1 MKKGER
7 LKELLSK
14 KGIGIE
20 EFASKIDMSVSSV
33 FKYYKKDDF
42 DSSILERFCSELNV
56 PITYFFEDKYL
67 PKDNSAVV
75 SGNGNS
81 VVAGENNKLE
91 VYRNE
96 RDDAVAEV
104 ERLMGVLKDKEKLIE
119 VITSFSPKR
128 SDANIKV
135 YTTEGTKDINILQI
149 ENIIPCT
156 GKEPEFIEKINSGSG
171 HEYPCCVIIANGK
184 NIPVMSDSAY
194 VWNLITQ
201 VLANLKKY
209 DSLLH

>member
-42 DSSILERFCSELNV
+42 DSSILERFCRELNV

-201 VLANLKKY
+201 VLANLLKV
-209 DSLLH
+209 

>member
-42 DSSILERFCSELNV
+42 DSSLLELFCSELNV

-171 HEYPCCVIIANGK
+171 HEYSCYVIIANGK
-184 NIPVMSDSAY
+184 NITVIEDFSY
-194 VWNLITQ
+194 V
-201 VLANLKKY
+201 
-209 DSLLH
+209 

>member
-20 EFASKIDMSVSSV
+20 EFASKIDMSVASV

-201 VLANLKKY
+201 VLANLLKV
-209 DSLLH
+209 

>member
-42 DSSILERFCSELNV
+42 DSSILERFCNELNV

-201 VLANLKKY
+201 VLANLLKV
-209 DSLLH
+209 

>member
-14 KGIGIE
+14 KCIGIE

-42 DSSILERFCSELNV
+42 DSSLLELFCSELNV

-184 NIPVMSDSAY
+184 NISVMSDSAY

-201 VLANLKKY
+201 VLANLLKV
-209 DSLLH
+209 

>member
-81 VVAGENNKLE
+81 VVAGENNKLD

-201 VLANLKKY
+201 VLANLLKV
-209 DSLLH
+209 

>member
-42 DSSILERFCSELNV
+42 DSSLLELFCSELNV

-171 HEYPCCVIIANGK
+171 HEYPCCVIIATGK
-184 NIPVMSDSAY
+184 NISVMSDSAY

-201 VLANLKKY
+201 VLANLLKV
-209 DSLLH
+209 

>member
-96 RDDAVAEV
+96 RDDAVAGV

-201 VLANLKKY
+201 VLANLLKV
-209 DSLLH
+209 

>member
-42 DSSILERFCSELNV
+42 DSSLLELFCSELNV

-81 VVAGENNKLE
+81 AVAGENNKLE

-201 VLANLKKY
+201 VLANLLKV
-209 DSLLH
+209 

>member
-135 YTTEGTKDINILQI
+135 YTTEGTKDMNILQI

-201 VLANLKKY
+201 VLANLLKV
-209 DSLLH
+209 

>member
-20 EFASKIDMSVSSV
+20 EFSSKIDMSVSSV

-201 VLANLKKY
+201 VLANLLKV
-209 DSLLH
+209 

>member
-42 DSSILERFCSELNV
+42 DSSLLERFCSELNV
-56 PITYFFEDKYL
+56 SITYFFEDKYL

-201 VLANLKKY
+201 VLANLLKV
-209 DSLLH
+209 

>member
-7 LKELLSK
+7 LKEFLSK

-42 DSSILERFCSELNV
+42 DSSLLELFCSELNV

-201 VLANLKKY
+201 VLANLLKV
-209 DSLLH
+209 

>member
-14 KGIGIE
+14 KGIVIE

-42 DSSILERFCSELNV
+42 DSSLLELFCSELNV

-201 VLANLKKY
+201 VLANLLKV
-209 DSLLH
+209 

>member
-42 DSSILERFCSELNV
+42 DSSLLELFCSELNV

-81 VVAGENNKLE
+81 VVAGENHKLE

-184 NIPVMSDSAY
+184 NISVMSDSAY

-201 VLANLKKY
+201 VLANLLKV
-209 DSLLH
+209 

>member
-171 HEYPCCVIIANGK
+171 HECPCCVIIANGK

-201 VLANLKKY
+201 VLANLLKV
-209 DSLLH
+209 

>member
-20 EFASKIDMSVSSV
+20 EFASKIDISVSSV

-201 VLANLKKY
+201 VLANLLKV
-209 DSLLH
+209 

>member
-156 GKEPEFIEKINSGSG
+156 GKEPEFIEKINSVSG

-201 VLANLKKY
+201 VLANLLKV
-209 DSLLH
+209 

>member
-156 GKEPEFIEKINSGSG
+156 GKEPEFVEKINSGSG

-201 VLANLKKY
+201 VLANLLKV
-209 DSLLH
+209 

>member
-156 GKEPEFIEKINSGSG
+156 GKAPEFIEKINSGSG

-201 VLANLKKY
+201 VLANLLKV
-209 DSLLH
+209 

>member
-20 EFASKIDMSVSSV
+20 EFASKIEMSVSSV

-201 VLANLKKY
+201 VLANLLKV
-209 DSLLH
+209 

>member
-96 RDDAVAEV
+96 RDNAVAEV

-201 VLANLKKY
+201 VLANLLKV
-209 DSLLH
+209 

>member
-128 SDANIKV
+128 ADANIKV

-201 VLANLKKY
+201 VLANLLKV
-209 DSLLH
+209 

>member
-67 PKDNSAVV
+67 PKDTSAVV

-201 VLANLKKY
+201 VLANLLKV
-209 DSLLH
+209 

>member
-184 NIPVMSDSAY
+184 NIPVMSDSTY

-201 VLANLKKY
+201 VLANLLKV
-209 DSLLH
+209 

>member
-156 GKEPEFIEKINSGSG
+156 GKEPEVIEKINSGSG

-201 VLANLKKY
+201 VLANLLKV
-209 DSLLH
+209 

>member
-1 MKKGER
+1 MKEMM
-7 LKELLSK
+7 LL
-14 KGIGIE
+14 
-20 EFASKIDMSVSSV
+20 
-33 FKYYKKDDF
+33 
-42 DSSILERFCSELNV
+42 LRWNV
-56 PITYFFEDKYL
+56 
-67 PKDNSAVV
+67 
-75 SGNGNS
+75 
-81 VVAGENNKLE
+81 
-91 VYRNE
+91 
-96 RDDAVAEV
+96 
-104 ERLMGVLKDKEKLIE
+104 LMGVLKDKEKLIE

-201 VLANLKKY
+201 VLANLLKV
-209 DSLLH
+209 

>member
-20 EFASKIDMSVSSV
+20 EFASKVDMSVSSV

-201 VLANLKKY
+201 VLANLLKV
-209 DSLLH
+209 

>member
-7 LKELLSK
+7 LKELISK

-201 VLANLKKY
+201 VLANLLKV
-209 DSLLH
+209 

>member
-20 EFASKIDMSVSSV
+20 ELASKIDLSVSSM

-201 VLANLKKY
+201 VLANLLKV
-209 DSLLH
+209 

>member
-201 VLANLKKY
+201 VWANLLKV
-209 DSLLH
+209 

>member
-1 MKKGER
+1 MKKGEC

-201 VLANLKKY
+201 VLANLLKV
-209 DSLLH
+209 

>member
-81 VVAGENNKLE
+81 VVAVENNKLE

-201 VLANLKKY
+201 VLANLLKV
-209 DSLLH
+209 

>member
-20 EFASKIDMSVSSV
+20 DFASKIDMSVSSV

-42 DSSILERFCSELNV
+42 DSSLLEQFCSELNV

-104 ERLMGVLKDKEKLIE
+104 ERLTGVLKDKEKLIE

-156 GKEPEFIEKINSGSG
+156 GKEPEFVEKINSGSG

-201 VLANLKKY
+201 VLANLLKV
-209 DSLLH
+209 

>member
-7 LKELLSK
+7 LKELLGK

-201 VLANLKKY
+201 VLANLLKV
-209 DSLLH
+209 

>member
-1 MKKGER
+1 MKKGEL

-201 VLANLKKY
+201 VLANLLKV
-209 DSLLH
+209 

>member
-14 KGIGIE
+14 KSIGIE

-42 DSSILERFCSELNV
+42 DSSLLELFCSELNV

-201 VLANLKKY
+201 VLANLLKV
-209 DSLLH
+209 

>member
-119 VITSFSPKR
+119 VIKSFSPKR

-201 VLANLKKY
+201 VLANLLKV
-209 DSLLH
+209 

>member
-14 KGIGIE
+14 KGIVIE

-33 FKYYKKDDF
+33 FKYYKKDYF
-42 DSSILERFCSELNV
+42 DSSLLELFCSELNV

-201 VLANLKKY
+201 VLANLLKV
-209 DSLLH
+209 